1 MKRERVYLDFN
12 ATAPLR
18 PEVLDIVTQALG
30 QWGNASSVHAEGRAA
45 HKRIEDARAQ
55 VAALV
60 GARAEDV
67 IFTAGGSEANAMA
80 LTPFLRVTRSCVSGA
95 CAIEAQRPVT
105 RCFVGA
111 TEHPSVMAGGRFTPD
126 QIERIPVDEAGIVR
140 CDWLAEK
147 LAAFS
152 QEAPEETFLVS
163 VQIANSE
170 TGVIQPVQQI
180 AAIVREADGIMHTDA
195 VQAAGRVAIDIT
207 ELGVDLLTLSAHKLG
222 GPQGVGALVLGGA
235 GVDLGQALV
244 RGGGQER
251 GRRAGTENVAGI
263 AGFGAAA
270 DLALREINAYPGHLQ
285 SLRDGF
291 EKRMLA
297 VLPQVVILGQE
308 AQRLGNTSSFMVPGL
323 KAETMLM
330 ALDLGGVAISSGSAC
345 SSGKV
350 RRSHVLEAMGVAPDL
365 AEGALRVSLG
375 WASRESDMEFLM
387 TALEKVVGMLISR
400 HKGRSA
406 A

>member
-1 MKRERVYLDFN
+1 MKRERIYLDFN

-18 PEVLDIVTQALG
+18 PEVLDTVVQVLG
-30 QWGNASSVHAEGRAA
+30 QFGNASSVHTEGRAA
-45 HKRIEDARAQ
+45 HKRIEDARTQ

-60 GARAEDV
+60 GARTEDV

-80 LTPFLRVTRSCVSGA
+80 LTPFLQVARSCVSGA
-95 CAIEAQRPVT
+95 CATDARRPVT
-105 RCFVGA
+105 RLFIGA
-111 TEHPSVMAGGRFTPD
+111 TEHLSIMAGGRFAPE
-126 QIERIPVDEAGIVR
+126 QIEPIPVDNSGIIS
-140 CDWLAEK
+140 CDWLAGR
-147 LAAFS
+147 LAGFMRDEP
-152 QEAPEETFLVS
+152 EATFLVS

-170 TGVIQPVQQI
+170 TGVIQPVRKI
-180 AAIVREADGIMHTDA
+180 ADLVHDAGGIIHTDA
-195 VQAAGRVAIDIT
+195 VQAAGRMPLDIA

-222 GPQGVGALVLGGA
+222 GPQGVGALVLAGG
-235 GVDLGQALV
+235 GVDLGRALV
-244 RGGGQER
+244 GGGGQER

-263 AGFGAAA
+263 AGFGEAAG
-270 DLALREINAYPGHLQ
+270 LALKEISAYPSYLQ

-291 EKRMLA
+291 EQNMLA
-297 VLPQVVILGQE
+297 RIPQVVILGRE
-308 AQRLGNTSSFMVPGL
+308 VARLGNTSAFIVPGL

-330 ALDLGGVAISSGSAC
+330 ALDLAGIAISSGSAC

-350 RRSHVLEAMGVAPDL
+350 RRSHVLEAMGVAPEL

-375 WASRESDMEFLM
+375 WASRESDIEFFM

-400 HKGRSA
+400 HKGRNA